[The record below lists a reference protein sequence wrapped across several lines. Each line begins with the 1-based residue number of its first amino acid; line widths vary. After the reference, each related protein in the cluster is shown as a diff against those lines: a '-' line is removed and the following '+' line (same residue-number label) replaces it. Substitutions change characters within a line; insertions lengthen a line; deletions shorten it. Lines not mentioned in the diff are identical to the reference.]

1 VALASLLASIPIQ
14 RFAGF
19 ATGKH
24 LSIYHALTRL
34 IISTAAFNVFAPRL
48 YFYYIVELTKLYD
61 SNPNLKR
68 NFHKSPWPAATFNF
82 GPWTITFPH
91 TDPGN
96 LAFGWCSIMALG
108 MFNFRRGGQIILW
121 DLGLVIDFP
130 PGSTILIPSAVI
142 RHSNTSIQASETR
155 YSFTQYAAGGLFRW
169 VRNGF
174 CSDKMFV
181 AKATKEQMK
190 RREEDRQ
197 RRWKDGVGMFSN
209 LSDFAP

>member
-1 VALASLLASIPIQ
+1 M
-14 RFAGF
+14 
-19 ATGKH
+19 GKH

-155 YSFTQYAAGGLFRW
+155 YSFTQYAARGLFRW
-169 VRNGF
+169 FQKGSALIK
-174 CSDKMFV
+174 CLW
-181 AKATKEQMK
+181 
-190 RREEDRQ
+190 RRR
-197 RRWKDGVGMFSN
+197 
-209 LSDFAP
+209 